1 MALFPSGIA
10 LHRPVCKSCDVGMM
24 AARISPDGDGFE
36 LRQFECPKCN
46 HIVVERVATD
56 PIATTGG
63 WLSGELRP
71 PQ

>member
-1 MALFPSGIA
+1 
-10 LHRPVCKSCDVGMM
+10 MM
-24 AARISPDGDGFE
+24 LARISPDGEGYE

-56 PIATTGG
+56 PIATAGG
-63 WLSGELRP
+63 LLSGELRP